1 MTKKVDILQHVLV
14 PAYRVMNE
22 EEVNG
27 LLRKHNINF
36 SQLPNLFVSDP
47 IVERLGAKIG
57 EVLEITRKSR
67 TSGTAKHYRVIID
80 G

>member
-1 MTKKVDILQHVLV
+1 MTKKVDILQHELV

-22 EEVNG
+22 EEINVI
-27 LLRKHNINF
+27 LREHNIKF
-36 SQLPNLFVSDP
+36 SQLPKIFVSDP
-47 IVERLGAKIG
+47 IVERLEAKAG

-80 G
+80 A